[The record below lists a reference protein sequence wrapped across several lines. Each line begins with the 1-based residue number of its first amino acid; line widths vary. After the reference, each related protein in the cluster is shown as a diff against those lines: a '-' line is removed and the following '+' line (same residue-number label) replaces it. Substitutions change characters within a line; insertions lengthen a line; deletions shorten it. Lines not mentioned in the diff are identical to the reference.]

1 MQEDVFSINSVARAN
16 LDLIAKEQSAVLE
29 ARACELSFIANEVA
43 AKAIDLMSEGL
54 SVLDFMSLLAD
65 QINELSSGRV
75 ASSDVLPQS
84 FLRSF
89 LASAEGVDAVLFVKL
104 LAERLSEMGV
114 IVSETDF
121 LPPESS
127 AQTFTYVRNALAD
140 EAYDVFSQD
149 FDDPRVFYS
158 PGFKEACVAVADG
171 KCGYCILPFEER
183 GGVRVPII
191 SDLASR
197 LDLKISAVTPVF
209 GFEGTADMKYALL
222 KRGFVIPP
230 RDEDTDRY
238 LELKLD
244 FDTNIISRLLPI
256 AESLGADLYRINTLG
271 DFDGAFV
278 SLILRDRGEGFAPIL
293 SYLTLFCNN
302 YVPIGIYKNLE

>member
-1 MQEDVFSINSVARAN
+1 MGRGRSEEKS
-16 LDLIAKEQSAVLE
+16 E
-29 ARACELSFIANEVA
+29 A
-43 AKAIDLMSEGL
+43 
-54 SVLDFMSLLAD
+54 SLTAHH
-65 QINELSSGRV
+65 
-75 ASSDVLPQS
+75 
-84 FLRSF
+84 
-89 LASAEGVDAVLFVKL
+89 
-104 LAERLSEMGV
+104 
-114 IVSETDF
+114 
-121 LPPESS
+121 
-127 AQTFTYVRNALAD
+127 
-140 EAYDVFSQD
+140 EAHRHGS
-149 FDDPRVFYS
+149 R
-158 PGFKEACVAVADG
+158 
-171 KCGYCILPFEER
+171 R

-191 SDLASR
+191 SELAAR

-244 FDTNIISRLLPI
+244 FDTGTILKLLPI